1 MSEQR
6 VLVIGGGL
14 AGVSAAH
21 TVLEAGGRVTL
32 IDKMAFLGGNST
44 KATSGINGALT
55 KTQMRLGI
63 KDSPEIFEAD
73 TMKSAC
79 GLGRTDPPPYTPPL
93 AHVLTHDSGPAVDW
107 LIERFGLDLSL
118 VSQLGGHTQPRTHRG
133 KERFPGFT
141 ITYAL
146 MERLE
151 DIEKESNGERAKI
164 ITRAEVME
172 LLKGPD
178 GSVTGCAYIREG
190 QRHEAHGPVI
200 ICTGG
205 FGADFSSDGILAK
218 VRPDLLGFSTTN
230 GEHCTGDGIKMALAL
245 GAGTS
250 DLESVQVHPTGLVH
264 PDEPD
269 AKVKFLAAEAL
280 RGVGGVLIDSEGN
293 RFADELGRRDYVSGE
308 MYKGKAPF
316 RLCLN
321 SKASKEI
328 EWHCKHYVGRGVMKP
343 YATGADL
350 AAEMGIPVSKLDA
363 TFRKYSMDGARGVCP
378 FGKKFFHNLPVDAR
392 DSFHVAIV
400 TPVVHYCMGGL
411 AVDPDGAVLNTNN
424 QIIKGL
430 YAAGEVAGGIHGRN
444 RLGGNSLLDCVVF
457 GRQSGRAVARYLL
470 EKFMS
475 GTGTG
480 APGPISVHLDPSMRS
495 LQISWG
501 GEGKAAS
508 LPAGAAS
515 PAQASAPGQGA
526 SPAPAAATPAP
537 MAAPAQAGNR
547 TISEEEVAKHK
558 TADDCWVILNGK
570 VYDVT
575 KFLPDHPGG
584 KKAIMLFAGKV
595 RGL

>member
-250 DLESVQVHPTGLVH
+250 DLESVQVRRL
-264 PDEPD
+264 
-269 AKVKFLAAEAL
+269 LSSAL
-280 RGVGGVLIDSEGN
+280 FSR
-293 RFADELGRRDYVSGE
+293 
-308 MYKGKAPF
+308 
-316 RLCLN
+316 
-321 SKASKEI
+321 
-328 EWHCKHYVGRGVMKP
+328 
-343 YATGADL
+343 
-350 AAEMGIPVSKLDA
+350 
-363 TFRKYSMDGARGVCP
+363 
-378 FGKKFFHNLPVDAR
+378 
-392 DSFHVAIV
+392 
-400 TPVVHYCMGGL
+400 
-411 AVDPDGAVLNTNN
+411 
-424 QIIKGL
+424 
-430 YAAGEVAGGIHGRN
+430 
-444 RLGGNSLLDCVVF
+444 
-457 GRQSGRAVARYLL
+457 
-470 EKFMS
+470 
-475 GTGTG
+475 
-480 APGPISVHLDPSMRS
+480 PISFALLS
-495 LQISWG
+495 
-501 GEGKAAS
+501 
-508 LPAGAAS
+508 S
-515 PAQASAPGQGA
+515 PPRA
-526 SPAPAAATPAP
+526 
-537 MAAPAQAGNR
+537 
-547 TISEEEVAKHK
+547 
-558 TADDCWVILNGK
+558 
-570 VYDVT
+570 
-575 KFLPDHPGG
+575 
-584 KKAIMLFAGKV
+584 
-595 RGL
+595 